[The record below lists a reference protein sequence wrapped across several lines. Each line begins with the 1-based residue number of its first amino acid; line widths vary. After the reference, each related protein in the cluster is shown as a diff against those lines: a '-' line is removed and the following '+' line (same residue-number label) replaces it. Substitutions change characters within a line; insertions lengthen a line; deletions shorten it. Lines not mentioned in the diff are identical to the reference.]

1 MAPDGEQ
8 TAAGGGD
15 ALDHRLLSLLAHLR
29 EHPVEMVDP
38 PAFLFARIE
47 AELQITTV
55 TVTSPVVTSLDAA
68 REARDARR
76 ARSRPATWLAAAAAL
91 VVLGGVGGIATVQRD
106 DPGSVVLASAQLHP
120 VVAAGNEGEHN
131 RFRGAEPPKAYA
143 PTGEG
148 FAQVIDDGG
157 RRTLAIAAKHLPAI
171 PPGYKVEVWA
181 TDHAAATYHDLGPLP
196 VVTTEDV
203 TTTLGL
209 DLPTDIDLSRS
220 PVIELTLEELGS
232 SSLPSSTKLLR
243 GELP

>member
-8 TAAGGGD
+8 TAGGGD

-47 AELQITTV
+47 AELRITTV
-55 TVTSPVVTSLDAA
+55 SVTSPVVTSLDAA

-76 ARSRPATWLAAAAAL
+76 TRSRPATWLAAAAAL

-120 VVAAGNEGEHN
+120 VVAAGNEGQHN
-131 RFRGAEPPKAYA
+131 RFRGEEPPKAYA
-143 PTGEG
+143 PAGEG
-148 FAQVIDDGG
+148 FAQLIGDGG
-157 RRTLAIAAKHLPAI
+157 KRTLAIATKHLPDI
-171 PPGYKVEVWA
+171 PAGYKIEVWA
-181 TDHAAATYHDLGPLP
+181 TDDAATTYHDLGPLP
-196 VVTTEDV
+196 VATAEDA
-203 TTTLGL
+203 TTTL
-209 DLPTDIDLSRS
+209 DLPAGVDLTRS